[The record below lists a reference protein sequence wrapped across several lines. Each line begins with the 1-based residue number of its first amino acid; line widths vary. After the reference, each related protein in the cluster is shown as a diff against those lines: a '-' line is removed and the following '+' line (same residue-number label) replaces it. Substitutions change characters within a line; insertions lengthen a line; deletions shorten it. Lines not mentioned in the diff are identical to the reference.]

1 MPTYS
6 FGHLSF
12 REPSSF
18 NIFNNSKLC
27 LLPTSKSLK
36 SCAGVIFTAPLPIS
50 GSEYSSKTNGIVL
63 DVSGIVKVISLKD

>member
-6 FGHLSF
+6 SGHLSF

-18 NIFNNSKLC
+18 KIFNNSKLC

-36 SCAGVIFTAPLPIS
+36 S
-50 GSEYSSKTNGIVL
+50 
-63 DVSGIVKVISLKD
+63 